1 MTGEGDGGRKREEQ
15 WRDAVRKGTVR
26 KVAAPRGETCAEER
40 AREREKE
47 RKKERE
53 ARRRREI
60 GG

>member
-1 MTGEGDGGRKREEQ
+1 MTGEGDGGRKRGEQ

-26 KVAAPRGETCAEER
+26 KVAASRGETCAEEK

-47 RKKERE
+47 RKKER
-53 ARRRREI
+53 RRRREI